1 MDKKKKIII
10 TLALIFVGWLIIW
23 IPVTAFAM
31 PFPIVKE
38 KNQNSSSNITLNVNK
53 IDDNKN

>member
-1 MDKKKKIII
+1 MTQSKKTII
-10 TLALIFVGWLIIW
+10 TPALIFVGWLIIW
-23 IPVTAFAM
+23 IPVTAFTM

>member
-23 IPVTAFAM
+23 IPVTAFTM
-31 PFPIVKE
+31 QFPIVKE

>member
-1 MDKKKKIII
+1 MNKKKKIII
-10 TLALIFVGWLIIW
+10 TLVLIFVGWLIIW

-31 PFPIVKE
+31 AFPIVKE

>member
-1 MDKKKKIII
+1 MNKKKKIII
-10 TLALIFVGWLIIW
+10 TLVLIFVGWLIIL

-38 KNQNSSSNITLNVNK
+38 KTQNSSFNITLNVNK
-53 IDDNKN
+53 IDDNTN

>member
-23 IPVTAFAM
+23 IPVTAFVM
-31 PFPIVKE
+31 PSPIVKE

>member
-23 IPVTAFAM
+23 ISVTAFTM
-31 PFPIVKE
+31 QFTIKKK